1 MLDGPARILDPGGA
15 SRIPQKA
22 WKLHVGRCRLSITPR
37 HSSSSASGPDGV
49 GNGDSASLA
58 LGTGS
63 MALAAAAWRSP
74 ARRYT
79 QSLTDRLSASRCS
92 MRHKRARHERLR
104 TARSAA
110 EARVTAREARLLA
123 DAACGAESSGSP
135 STPSPPAHPPSS
147 SPSPPSLSPPVVRRS
162 LTFATAGTTSGHSA
176 PWCSMAMRCRRSPL
190 VCCTAKGSGLGAW
203 GRRGSGR
210 LSSDRRGGF

>member
-1 MLDGPARILDPGGA
+1 MNRGVRGVITNVPHGIVCSKVKVVGQLKLRHVSVATSASLVRQLARRACRRAGGRSWANTARPSGSSVRA
-15 SRIPQKA
+15 SGDHARARLKSRPSRSGHWRRRPRHPSA
-22 WKLHVGRCRLSITPR
+22 CRLSITPR

-92 MRHKRARHERLR
+92 MRHKRARHERL
-104 TARSAA
+104 ARG
-110 EARVTAREARLLA
+110 L
-123 DAACGAESSGSP
+123 
-135 STPSPPAHPPSS
+135 
-147 SPSPPSLSPPVVRRS
+147 
-162 LTFATAGTTSGHSA
+162 
-176 PWCSMAMRCRRSPL
+176 
-190 VCCTAKGSGLGAW
+190 GLGAQF
-203 GRRGSGR
+203 GPSG
-210 LSSDRRGGF
+210 GGF